1 MTDPVAESRTI
12 RRVCVYCASSRK
24 AGTRYLK
31 AAAELGKHLA
41 RHGITVVCGGGACGL
56 MGALADAALGEGGR
70 VLGVMPR
77 FMNDIEWGQR
87 GLTEMR
93 LVEDLAERKRLMLE
107 GTAGT
112 LSQPRSRIAGAFGN
126 AVIALPGGSG
136 ILKELF
142 EVITLKRLGLYV
154 KPIVLVN
161 IGGFFD
167 PLLAFLEGVIREKS
181 MDPRHREIWCLAD
194 NPADVVTT
202 IRQAPP
208 WGPEARDF
216 ALV

>member
-1 MTDPVAESRTI
+1 M
-12 RRVCVYCASSRK
+12 
-24 AGTRYLK
+24 
-31 AAAELGKHLA
+31 
-41 RHGITVVCGGGACGL
+41 
-56 MGALADAALGEGGR
+56 
-70 VLGVMPR
+70 LGVMPR
-77 FMNDIEWGQR
+77 FMTRGHR

-93 LVEDLAERKRLMLE
+93 LVEDLAERKRLMLD
-107 GTAGT
+107 G
-112 LSQPRSRIAGAFGN
+112 SD

-136 ILKELF
+136 TLEELF

-167 PLLAFLEGVIREKS
+167 PLLAFLEGVIREKF
-181 MDPRHREIWCLAD
+181 MDPRHREMWCLAD
-194 NPADVVTT
+194 SPDDVVTT
-202 IRQAPP
+202 IRNAPP